1 MKIRCIIV
9 DDEDAQIDNLERE
22 LAIYKELEVV
32 KKYNDPAKFIEE
44 QKKIDYDV
52 AFLDIEMPK
61 LKGIDIAATIEKNI
75 VFISAYRQEY
85 NDGLWDLIN
94 SNPKILG
101 CIDKANLSVQLD
113 RNLQKLIPQFKQG
126 SEYLHLNF
134 EGGLRKIKQNDIL
147 FITVLPDDLK
157 KDRRDKRLFKIAQHN
172 FEEIRIKNKGIRD
185 IILLLN
191 QNDFFQINEHFIISK
206 GLAETS
212 YTYADHIFIKMPVKI
227 KNVDCKQSIAV
238 DKQEKFKLW
247 LRK

>member
-101 CIDKANLSVQLD
+101 CIDTC
-113 RNLQKLIPQFKQG
+113 QG
-126 SEYLHLNF
+126 WRF
-134 EGGLRKIKQNDIL
+134 CMPLR
-147 FITVLPDDLK
+147 LP
-157 KDRRDKRLFKIAQHN
+157 
-172 FEEIRIKNKGIRD
+172 
-185 IILLLN
+185 
-191 QNDFFQINEHFIISK
+191 
-206 GLAETS
+206 
-212 YTYADHIFIKMPVKI
+212 
-227 KNVDCKQSIAV
+227 
-238 DKQEKFKLW
+238 
-247 LRK
+247 